1 MRSLEMHMFETEHD
15 VEIAIRS
22 GIVLPEQ
29 LASSRCIQCSDG
41 VGYSGP
47 EYLPFLLVIDENDQD
62 WLLCTEC
69 AGPIFNYVDA
79 SFPPLVHRPLVE
91 YEDLEDLEYF

>member
-1 MRSLEMHMFETEHD
+1 MHMFEVERD

-29 LASSRCIQCSDG
+29 LASSRCVQCSDG

-47 EYLPFLLVIDENDQD
+47 GFCAFLLVIDENDQD

-79 SFPPLVHRPLVE
+79 FFPPLVSRNPFAE
-91 YEDLEDLEYF
+91 DDDLEDLEFF

>member
-1 MRSLEMHMFETEHD
+1 MFETERD
-15 VEIAIRS
+15 VELAIRS

-47 EYLPFLLVIDENDQD
+47 EFDAFLLVIDENDQD

-79 SFPPLVHRPLVE
+79 FFPPMVKRVFVE
-91 YEDLEDLEYF
+91 DDDLEDLEFF

>member
-1 MRSLEMHMFETEHD
+1 MFETERD

-29 LASSRCIQCSDG
+29 LASSRCIQCTEG
-41 VGYSGP
+41 VGYAGP
-47 EYLPFLLVIDENDQD
+47 GYLPFLLVIDENDQD

-69 AGPIFNYVDA
+69 AGPVFNYVDA
-79 SFPPLVHRPLVE
+79 FFPPLVGRTFAADD
-91 YEDLEDLEYF
+91 DLEDLEYF

>member
-1 MRSLEMHMFETEHD
+1 MHMFETERD

-29 LASSRCIQCSDG
+29 LASSRCIQCTEG
-41 VGYSGP
+41 VGYAGP
-47 EYLPFLLVIDENDQD
+47 GYLPFLLVIDENDQD

-69 AGPIFNYVDA
+69 AGPVFNYVDA
-79 SFPPLVHRPLVE
+79 FFPPLVGRTFAADD
-91 YEDLEDLEYF
+91 DLEDLEYF